1 MPERHLHSC
10 NSGGCSNAA
19 PAGQSY
25 CDSCLARRKQTT
37 STKGPARPFSKLY
50 DSSRW
55 RGATGTSALVR
66 SKNPICQFLDDEGK
80 QCTRASAVVHHLC
93 DPKDNDRLFLEW
105 SNLVAICAAHHQGG
119 QAGEQMGYKY
129 CHTIGFHGA
138 VFYHGFLFPC
148 WHEKYEPPR
157 AAHLVQLSSSA
168 VGAAAIA
175 AALAE
180 PL

>member
-25 CDSCLARRKQTT
+25 CDKCTAARKQMPAA
-37 STKGPARPFSKLY
+37 KGPARPFSKLY

-66 SKNPICQFLDDEGK
+66 SKNPICQYLSDDGE
-80 QCTRASAVVHHLC
+80 QCTHASAIVHHLV
-93 DPKDNDRLFLEW
+93 DPKDNAALFFDW
-105 SNLVAICAAHHQGG
+105 KNLVAVCVGHHQGG
-119 QAGEQMGYKY
+119 QRGETQGYFY

-138 VFYHGFLFPC
+138 VFPHGFLFPV
-148 WHEKYEPPR
+148 WHEEYLPPR
-157 AAHLVQLSSSA
+157 ANLVQLSSTS